1 MKNERVVHFV
11 RNAVCTV
18 ILLGIIAFIA
28 CVLAGIIPILPKGNG
43 ISEDFVPMKVAPYMT
58 SFGES
63 NNDWHYY
70 VDERSGVVYIA
81 RDQTYGFG
89 ITPAYNADG
98 TLMTR
103 DQLK

>member
-18 ILLGIIAFIA
+18 ILLGIIAFVA

-43 ISEDFVPMKVAPYMT
+43 ISEDFVPTKVAPSMT
-58 SFGES
+58 YFGEA
-63 NNDWHYY
+63 NGNWHYY
-70 VDERSGVVYIA
+70 VDERSGVVYIVN
-81 RDQTYGFG
+81 QHSYG
-89 ITPAYNADG
+89 ITPAFNADG